1 MRLVRGSSLL
11 PPLGHL
17 TLLWSVSCL
26 CTDDAHSPPLALTP
40 PWAPEALSPSC
51 PQPRAPILTMSQTAN
66 LLLFLALVTEVSH
79 TRLPERA
86 QGFILDAASLPNLRS
101 HSLHKRSPTS
111 HFSGLSASNEV
122 QFYTSPLLYV
132 LFFLPTSPHKHF
144 FILPRPNSCS
154 SPPVEML
161 SDNQTSPDSPLH

>member
-1 MRLVRGSSLL
+1 MRLVGGSSLL

-26 CTDDAHSPPLALTP
+26 CTDDAHSSPLALTP
-40 PWAPEALSPSC
+40 PWATEALSPSC

-86 QGFILDAASLPNLRS
+86 QGFILDAASLPNLHPTVLLQGLTTRS
-101 HSLHKRSPTS
+101 
-111 HFSGLSASNEV
+111 FSSVMALPWSSSVLSYLVSAW
-122 QFYTSPLLYV
+122 
-132 LFFLPTSPHKHF
+132 
-144 FILPRPNSCS
+144 
-154 SPPVEML
+154 PPV
-161 SDNQTSPDSPLH
+161 SPFNPPPLDS